1 MLKIAPSLLSADFMN
16 LADEIAKIQK
26 ADADMLHLDVMD
38 GHFVPNLTF
47 GIPVIRQIKQIAKIP
62 LDVHL
67 MVTNSENYLEELAQL
82 QVESVSVH
90 KEAVIHLH
98 RQISFLKSAGIK
110 AGTALNPATPA
121 ETLFPILPELDF
133 VLIMSVNPGFGGQKF
148 IPLVYDKIRI
158 LKNYAEKV
166 NPTLEIE
173 VDGGVNDKNASQL
186 ISAGVNVLIAGS
198 YIFGSNDYSAQITKL
213 RKYQ

>member
-16 LADEIAKIQK
+16 FADEITEIQK
-26 ADADMLHLDVMD
+26 AGADMLHLDVMD

-90 KEAVIHLH
+90 QEAVTHLH

-110 AGTALNPATPA
+110 AGTALNPATPV

-198 YIFGSNDYSAQITKL
+198 YIFGSDDYSAQITKL
-213 RKYQ
+213 RKGH